1 MGSTVL
7 IFLRS
12 PLKVK
17 EDDEVDK
24 LDIKLDVKKKSKR
37 IYQSPSPEVG
47 LKISRTLKVSWLVN
61 LYMLI
66 LDSNC

>member
-1 MGSTVL
+1 MFFYGFDFFS
-7 IFLRS
+7 S

-37 IYQSPSPEVG
+37 VYHSPPPEVG
-47 LKISRTLKVSWLVN
+47 LKISRSLKVSWL
-61 LYMLI
+61 LI
-66 LDSNC
+66 LT